1 MGAVGTTQQNRPVL
15 LQSLVSTSREISSTR
30 SRTAKTALLAEALR
44 AAEPDE
50 VPTVVS
56 YLSGELRQ
64 RRIGVGWRSLQE
76 LPPAAAAP
84 TLSVA
89 EAHEAFERMGL
100 LSGSGSQAARATE
113 LTQLFERAT
122 SEEQE
127 YLALLVMGELRQG
140 ALDGVMLAA
149 VAEAA
154 GVPGEAVRR
163 AVMLRGA
170 TGPVAA
176 AALAEG
182 VAGLGR
188 FRLEV
193 GQPLRPML
201 ASTAADVPAAMAKA
215 AEGAEDAP
223 VAVEWKVDGIRV
235 QVHREGDDVRVFT
248 RSLDDITAR
257 VPEIVEAVASLPA
270 TSVVLDGEAVALDEA
285 GRARPFQATGSRT
298 ASSANV
304 TDLRARVPLTTYFF
318 DVLHLDGDDLLD
330 LPGAD
335 RQDRLA
341 GLLPADQQIP
351 RLITADVA
359 EARRFFAEAVG
370 AGHEGVVVK
379 RLGEA
384 YEAGRRG
391 SGWVKVKP
399 RHTLDL
405 VVLAAEWGHGR
416 RRGWL
421 SNLHLGA
428 RDEESGELVM
438 LGKTFKGLTDAMLT
452 WQTERLLELES
463 HRDEHVVYARP
474 GLLVEIAFDGVQ
486 TSPRYPAGMA
496 LRFARVLRHRT
507 DKTAEEADTVQTLR
521 AIHTGARPPTDV

>member
-1 MGAVGTTQQNRPVL
+1 ML

-76 LPPAAAAP
+76 LPPAADAP

-89 EAHEAFERMGL
+89 EAHEAFERMSG

-113 LTQLFERAT
+113 LTRLFERAT
-122 SEEQE
+122 AEEQE

-140 ALDGVMLAA
+140 ALDGVMLTA

-154 GVPGEAVRR
+154 RVPGEAVRR

-182 VAGLGR
+182 EAGLDR

-193 GQPLRPML
+193 GRPVRPML
-201 ASTAADVPAAMAKA
+201 ASTAADVPAAMDKA
-215 AEGAEDAP
+215 SEGASDGATGSADDAP

-248 RSLDDITAR
+248 RSLDDITPR
-257 VPEIVEAVASLPA
+257 VPEIVEAVAALCA

-304 TDLRARVPLTTYFF
+304 ADLRARVPLTTYFF

-330 LPGAD
+330 LPGAH

-341 GLLPADQQIP
+341 ALLPAHQQIP
-351 RLITADVA
+351 RLVTADVA
-359 EARRFFAEAVG
+359 EARRFFAQAVET
-370 AGHEGVVVK
+370 GHEGVVVK
-379 RLGEA
+379 RLGEP

-428 RDEESGELVM
+428 RDEETGELVM

-463 HRDEHVVYARP
+463 RRDEHVVYARP
-474 GLLVEIAFDGVQ
+474 GLLVEVAFDGVQ

-507 DKTAEEADTVQTLR
+507 DKTADEADTVQTVR